1 MTKIIWKQ
9 PKYVIPILALPFV
22 LFIGFRYN
30 SYREK
35 KELAKVKTVKQET
48 ISTNLGSVENSEIK
62 GKSDAYQE
70 FFDKRTDGR
79 TMIGGMD
86 DEVENTE
93 EFGDNLSN
101 KEKRYIDSVNYIK
114 NQSRLTDVGKQ
125 ARNQQRFYS
134 QDEKRKQADRKR
146 DDDQYD
152 RSMKMLEMLNGDKAK
167 QANGRPQ
174 AEPVKEKNVQEDQI
188 SLMRSQMMLMDS
200 IEKSNNP
207 ALKEQ
212 AEANQRLKQNDEELK
227 MFLNSTLKVSKSQQS
242 TDFNSIYKAKQS
254 SFITAVIDE
263 DVKGYLGSR
272 IRIRLLEDI
281 YVGTLKIKKGN
292 YLYALISGF
301 ALQRVNLNI
310 VSVMYQNE
318 ILPIN
323 LNIYD
328 VDGMEGLYVPASA
341 FREMTRKMGQS
352 VVQGSSLNMQ
362 NADFFTN
369 ALSSLFQSTSQTV
382 AALVRKN
389 KVSVKYNSFIYLVDN
404 KELQQRKQNIYKST
418 EE

>member
-1 MTKIIWKQ
+1 MGT
-9 PKYVIPILALPFV
+9 
-22 LFIGFRYN
+22 
-30 SYREK
+30 
-35 KELAKVKTVKQET
+35 
-48 ISTNLGSVENSEIK
+48 VENSEIK
-62 GKSDAYQE
+62 GKSEAYQE

-79 TMIGGMD
+79 TMNNGL
-86 DEVENTE
+86 DEEVKTSEQ
-93 EFGDNLSN
+93 FGDNLTA
-101 KEKRYIDSVNYIK
+101 KEKRYIDSINYLK
-114 NQSRLTDVGKQ
+114 DQSRLANAGKQ
-125 ARNQQRFYS
+125 ARNQQRYYS
-134 QDEKRKQADRKR
+134 QDERRRQEDRKR

-152 RSMKMLEMLNGDKAK
+152 RSMKMLEALNGDKNK
-167 QANGRPQ
+167 QANSRPQ
-174 AEPVKEKNVQEDQI
+174 AEPVREKNVQEDQM

-207 ALKEQ
+207 ALKGQ
-212 AEANQRLKQNDEELK
+212 AEANERLKQNEDDLK

-242 TDFNSIYKAKQS
+242 QDFNS
-254 SFITAVIDE
+254 
-263 DVKGYLGSR
+263 

-292 YLYALISGF
+292 FLYALISGF
-301 ALQRVNLNI
+301 ALQRVNLNV

-352 VVQGSSLNMQ
+352 AVQGNSLNLQ
-362 NADFFTN
+362 NSDFFTN

-404 KELQQRKQNIYKST
+404 KELQKRKQNIYKPT

>member
-1 MTKIIWKQ
+1 MKKIKWKQ
-9 PKYVIPILALPFV
+9 PKYVLPLVILPFV
-22 LFIGFRYN
+22 LFISYRYN
-30 SYREK
+30 EYREK

-48 ISTNLGSVENSEIK
+48 ISTNLGTVENSEIK
-62 GKSDAYQE
+62 GKSEAYQE

-79 TMIGGMD
+79 TMNNGL
-86 DEVENTE
+86 DEEVKTSEQ
-93 EFGDNLSN
+93 FGDNLTA
-101 KEKRYIDSVNYIK
+101 KEKRYIDSINYLK
-114 NQSRLTDVGKQ
+114 DQSRLANAGKQ
-125 ARNQQRFYS
+125 ARNQQRYYS
-134 QDEKRKQADRKR
+134 QDERRRQEDRKR

-152 RSMKMLEMLNGDKAK
+152 RSMKMLEALNGDKNK
-167 QANGRPQ
+167 QANSRPQ
-174 AEPVKEKNVQEDQI
+174 AEPVREKNVQEDQM

-207 ALKEQ
+207 ALKGQ
-212 AEANQRLKQNDEELK
+212 AEANERLKQNEDDLK

-242 TDFNSIYKAKQS
+242 QDFNSIYKAKQS

-292 YLYALISGF
+292 FLYALISGF
-301 ALQRVNLNI
+301 ALQRVNLNV

-352 VVQGSSLNMQ
+352 AVQGNSLNLQ
-362 NADFFTN
+362 NSDFFTN

-404 KELQQRKQNIYKST
+404 KELQKRKQNIYKPT